1 MQICYLYLKVK
12 EQGKWKRRECYLSSQ
27 LSYNKIDPKI
37 NLSLNQLGMIKFDF
51 DLFSYPSFQSFF
63 ICRIF
68 FQIRQAREGFSLTLS
83 SVLIDA
89 SGKESSEMWR

>member
-1 MQICYLYLKVK
+1 MLLVPKSERAGEVEEERMLLKFTT
-12 EQGKWKRRECYLSSQ
+12 
-27 LSYNKIDPKI
+27 SYNKIDPKI

-51 DLFSYPSFQSFF
+51 DLFSYPSFQSYF

-68 FQIRQAREGFSLTLS
+68 FQIRQVREGFSLTLS

>member
-1 MQICYLYLKVK
+1 MLLVPKSERAGEVK
-12 EQGKWKRRECYLSSQ
+12 EERMLLKFTTFLH
-27 LSYNKIDPKI
+27 KIDPKI

-51 DLFSYPSFQSFF
+51 DLFSYPSFQSYF

>member
-1 MQICYLYLKVK
+1 MLLVPKS
-12 EQGKWKRRECYLSSQ
+12 ERAGNWKRRECYLSSQ

-51 DLFSYPSFQSFF
+51 DLFLYPSFQSYF

-68 FQIRQAREGFSLTLS
+68 FQIRQVREGFSLTLS

>member
-1 MQICYLYLKVK
+1 MLLVPKSERAGEVEEERMLLKFTT
-12 EQGKWKRRECYLSSQ
+12 
-27 LSYNKIDPKI
+27 SYNKIDPKI

-51 DLFSYPSFQSFF
+51 DLFSYRSFQSYF

-68 FQIRQAREGFSLTLS
+68 FQIRQVREGFSLTLS

>member
-1 MQICYLYLKVK
+1 MLLVPKSERAGEVEEERMLLKFTT
-12 EQGKWKRRECYLSSQ
+12 
-27 LSYNKIDPKI
+27 SYNKIDPKI

-51 DLFSYPSFQSFF
+51 DLFLYPSFQSYF

-68 FQIRQAREGFSLTLS
+68 FQIRQVREGFSLTLS